1 MLRESDICG
10 ICGKRFRVGQ
20 TVNITLLGDRTQ
32 EGERDH
38 IYVHIKCA
46 IPYHEKEKKKKE
58 DVARLAEKISRLDYL
73 ASAVRGKAPNS
84 INNRAITPA
93 KTGGAFSRRHIS
105 LIKMRKLASARHPW
119 SLIPP

>member
-20 TVNITLLGDRTQ
+20 TLNITLLGDRTQ

-46 IPYHEKEKKKKE
+46 IPYHEKEKKRKKTWR
-58 DVARLAEKISRLDYL
+58 DWQRRFP
-73 ASAVRGKAPNS
+73 GS
-84 INNRAITPA
+84 ITWRAQ
-93 KTGGAFSRRHIS
+93 
-105 LIKMRKLASARHPW
+105 
-119 SLIPP
+119 